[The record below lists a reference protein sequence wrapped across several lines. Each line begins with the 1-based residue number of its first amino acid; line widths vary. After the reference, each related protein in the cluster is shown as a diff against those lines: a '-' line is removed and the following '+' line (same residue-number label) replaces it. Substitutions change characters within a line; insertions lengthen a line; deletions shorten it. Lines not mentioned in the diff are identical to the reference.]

1 MIITGHSDKSIIIW
15 NLLNGETVKIIRTE
29 LKPKL
34 FKYNIENNQLFVGFE
49 EGNIKIFN
57 IETNAYIK

>member
-15 NLLNGETVKIIRTE
+15 NLLNSETVKIIRTE

-34 FKYNIENNQLFVGFE
+34 FKYNMVYDELFIGFE

-57 IETNAYIK
+57 IGTGAYIK